1 MLSVKAIYED
11 GKILLTEPIELADNT
26 EVILTFLD
34 GDYPA
39 NKSEG
44 GASAPASAPVGVSAE
59 SEVKDD
65 AYYERMRAHKRFQ
78 AKGNISIVQ
87 GRGEVE
93 FPLNDY
99 SAGGLSFFAD
109 RLFNAMEII
118 TAKIKYHAAGEI
130 LELDFEIRVM
140 RVIDKGDKFLVGCQF
155 LGNADED
162 LWHTIMA

>member
-39 NKSEG
+39 HKAE
-44 GASAPASAPVGVSAE
+44 AAPAAAGSGSQ

-99 SAGGLSFFAD
+99 SAGGLSFFSD
-109 RLFNAMEII
+109 RLFN
-118 TAKIKYHAAGEI
+118 
-130 LELDFEIRVM
+130 
-140 RVIDKGDKFLVGCQF
+140 
-155 LGNADED
+155 
-162 LWHTIMA
+162 